1 MQATLLVRTTR
12 THWADDHG
20 PEIAE
25 DEWRRAVEAD
35 PDLAMAGFVEART
48 SDGRVLR
55 TDDPSIAQ
63 MVTHPRLAEH
73 GAWLSFS
80 MGNVVVKNPDDI
92 IVAKMCELGEALG
105 ARVQGDE
112 GELYEIRNDVV
123 EVSA

>member
-1 MQATLLVRTTR
+1 MPEHTPPARNKRAASSACATTLPIKCRSPKCAAYRSVVQATLLVWTTR
-12 THWADDHG
+12 THWADDDG

-25 DEWRRAVEAD
+25 DEWRLVVEAD

-73 GAWLSFS
+73 GNWFSFFF
-80 MGNVVVKNPDDI
+80 
-92 IVAKMCELGEALG
+92 
-105 ARVQGDE
+105 
-112 GELYEIRNDVV
+112 
-123 EVSA
+123 